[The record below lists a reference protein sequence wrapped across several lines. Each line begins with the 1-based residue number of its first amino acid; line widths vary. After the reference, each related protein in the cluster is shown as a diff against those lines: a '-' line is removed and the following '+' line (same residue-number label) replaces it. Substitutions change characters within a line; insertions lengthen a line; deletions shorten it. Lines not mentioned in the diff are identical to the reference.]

1 MPLLYM
7 LKIKNPTPNF
17 HELYLLMFIGDGSIV
32 CIIRF
37 LPGRP
42 LCQLFPQ
49 PLQPTID
56 LRKVQ
61 KFQANFP
68 QLIADFLLYNVLH
81 NIELQDVAVQ
91 SIVILAIVL
100 LSHRQLFV
108 ICNWSL
114 NSAVAWTEPQ
124 LRSRASREQR
134 KRLYAFRMN
143 EFHQCRCE
151 IRDQTNLQFFFS
163 LHFRYW
169 ETPVTVNFEGK
180 IRPLCSIPDL

>member
-17 HELYLLMFIGDGSIV
+17 HELDFLLYTQMFIGDGSIV

-68 QLIADFLLYNVLH
+68 QLIADFL
-81 NIELQDVAVQ
+81 
-91 SIVILAIVL
+91 ILAMFYIYSCRML
-100 LSHRQLFV
+100 QY
-108 ICNWSL
+108 
-114 NSAVAWTEPQ
+114 
-124 LRSRASREQR
+124 RA
-134 KRLYAFRMN
+134 
-143 EFHQCRCE
+143 
-151 IRDQTNLQFFFS
+151 
-163 LHFRYW
+163 
-169 ETPVTVNFEGK
+169 
-180 IRPLCSIPDL
+180 

>member
-1 MPLLYM
+1 MVWILVMPLLYM

-151 IRDQTNLQFFFS
+151 IRDQTNLQFFFLCTS
-163 LHFRYW
+163 D
-169 ETPVTVNFEGK
+169 TGK
-180 IRPLCSIPDL
+180 RLLL